1 MIIHIHILNIKFSS
15 VIIKTEKSFSRSI
28 YIILKSIFLLG
39 KIEKN
44 VLSQKHNMTHFSWPR
59 HMLVLGSFESAIINE
74 QHGKRYQNTSF

>member
-39 KIEKN
+39 KIEKKCIITETQHDTFFLAQTY
-44 VLSQKHNMTHFSWPR
+44 V
-59 HMLVLGSFESAIINE
+59 SF
-74 QHGKRYQNTSF
+74 R